1 MPETE
6 EKMLEATRAVAHQE
20 FLSGFLVDQE
30 LTIIDRLIAYFRN
43 GNLAHDVLVGQIAQ
57 IALIREMETKLGL
70 EVKKAIRNVEN
81 LTGEKDGRSRR
92 T

>member
-30 LTIIDRLIAYFRN
+30 LVIIDRLVISFRS
-43 GNLAHDVLVGQIAQ
+43 GNLAHDVMVGQIAQ
-57 IALIREMETKLGL
+57 IALIREMESKLGL
-70 EVKKAIRNVEN
+70 EVRKAVQNVEK
-81 LTGEKDGRSRR
+81 LTGDSNG
-92 T
+92 